1 MFWDEHEDKMQRR
14 ADILFPTMKDKKEKE
29 NIKKTIGL
37 GVSRFDINKEDNENL
52 TNSKKHNNGE
62 WAEILAE
69 HIKNQQKEKKRED
82 ILYPTMK
89 DKKEIIK
96 EEPNIEQIKINKKDI
111 GYVTGGA
118 ANIDNSNTVKTVDN
132 TVFSDK
138 ALKKTRSYIKNAEG
152 CNLNAY
158 KDTKGIW
165 TIGYGHTGKVD
176 GKEITAGM
184 KITQEKAEELY
195 REDVREHALPLKD
208 IKIPLSDNEKVALTS
223 FIYNIGGP
231 EFRRSTTYKKLLIGD
246 KKGAA
251 DAMLKYCKETQTK
264 NINGKPV
271 KQKIFRQGLYN
282 RRVRERNLFLT
293 PDEE

>member
-1 MFWDEHEDKMQRR
+1 MATWDESEHPRDDDGKFTFKNGG
-14 ADILFPTMKDKKEKE
+14 ASS
-29 NIKKTIGL
+29 G
-37 GVSRFDINKEDNENL
+37 GS
-52 TNSKKHNNGE
+52 NSNS
-62 WAEILAE
+62 LS
-69 HIKNQQKEKKRED
+69 RED

-89 DKKEIIK
+89 SK
-96 EEPNIEQIKINKKDI
+96 EPNYNDIFNGLGNYNNENLSREDILYPTMKSKKDEGI
-111 GYVTGGA
+111 LTGGA
-118 ANIDNSNTVKTVDN
+118 ASIDAVDN

-176 GKEITAGM
+176 GKEVTAGM

>member
-1 MFWDEHEDKMQRR
+1 MTQWREEDHPRDDEGKFTYKNGGISNRESYEDKMQRR
-14 ADILFPTMKDKKEKE
+14 ADILFPTMKDKLPKV
-29 NIKKTIGL
+29 NYDNIGL
-37 GVSRFDINKEDNENL
+37 GLGNFV
-52 TNSKKHNNGE
+52 
-62 WAEILAE
+62 
-69 HIKNQQKEKKRED
+69 KEKLSRED
-82 ILYPTMK
+82 ILFPSMK

>member
-1 MFWDEHEDKMQRR
+1 MSNWDEREHPRDDEGKFTYKNGGVSKIEKDEDIWQRR
-14 ADILFPTMKDKKEKE
+14 ADILYPNMKDKKTNEHFTF
-29 NIKKTIGL
+29 NGL
-37 GVSRFDINKEDNENL
+37 GDYKNENL
-52 TNSKKHNNGE
+52 S
-62 WAEILAE
+62 
-69 HIKNQQKEKKRED
+69 RED
-82 ILYPTMK
+82 ILYPTMTN
-89 DKKEIIK
+89 KKEKGIL
-96 EEPNIEQIKINKKDI
+96 
-111 GYVTGGA
+111 TGGA
-118 ANIDNSNTVKTVDN
+118 ASIDAVDN
-132 TVFSDK
+132 TIFSDN
-138 ALKKTRSYIKNAEG
+138 ALKKTKSYIKNAEG
-152 CNLNAY
+152 CKLNAY
-158 KDTKGIW
+158 KDTKGIY

-176 GKEITAGM
+176 GNEITAGM
-184 KITQEKAEELY
+184 KITLEKAEELY
-195 REDVREHALPLKD
+195 REDVREHTLPLKN

-271 KQKIFRQGLYN
+271 KQKIFRQGLYD